1 MALVKKVFPIV
12 GMHCASCKLLIEKTI
27 SKLDGVKRVQVNYS
41 SELMSIEYDDTLVSI
56 SDLKSA
62 VSRAGSYK
70 LVADSEGEIV
80 LADPGQSEAL
90 ERKAA
95 KLKDQEFHKIK
106 NKLILSGLL
115 ALPFVYVMIRMIL
128 VNLGRIPMDMAPL
141 GNVLGGLNL
150 YYLIQFVLATTVVFY
165 AGSDFFK
172 SAWVALK
179 VRSANMDTLIALGA
193 FTGWLYSSLVTFMPQ
208 LFTTID
214 TDVYFEASVFI
225 IFFILLGRLLE
236 MRAKGQASDAV
247 RKLFE
252 LQVKDAFKIVKGKAV
267 LTPIKDIM
275 VGDILLVKPGSKI
288 PLDGVITKGRSSIDE
303 SMVTGESL
311 PITKSEGDSV
321 IGSTINRTG
330 SFEFKVSK
338 VGKDTLLSQ
347 IIKLVSEAQATTPPV
362 QKLADQISAVFVPVV
377 ILISFSAFVFW
388 AFMAGPLGLLGDAR
402 SSLEIAVVI
411 ASSVLIIACPCAL
424 GLATPTAVMVGVE
437 KGAKKGILFKNSQA
451 LEMMNKVKVMVFD
464 KTGTLTKGAPEVV
477 SHKLAKGASQ
487 KDVYINIKS
496 IEDLSEHPLAL
507 AMSDFAFKA
516 LGVFFKKNLA
526 VNKFINNEG
535 AGVSAVIAKKN
546 VLIGN
551 LKFLK
556 DNEVELD
563 EELVKQAEEY
573 AHNGYSVVY
582 YSNNGKL
589 EAVFSIADTLKDDAK
604 SVIKRL
610 EQIGIKTV
618 MLSGDNAI
626 TAKRIASEVGIN
638 EVIAEVLPQDKQEK
652 IKELQELHQGELVA
666 MVGDG
671 INDAPALAQ
680 SDVGISMGTGTDIA
694 IAAGD
699 VILINGNLNRIV
711 DSIETSKLTLSV
723 IKQNLFW
730 AFGYNV
736 IAIPVAA
743 GLLYPSLHLLLSPVI
758 ASSAMAL
765 SSVSV
770 VSNSLRLKRM
780 SLGNKF
786 RSDLI
791 FLITISSL
799 LGLGLLLTSLLG
811 IKENNQ
817 YEETHLHAGFQIYI
831 DGQLQDYSDSKYM
844 HLSPCSIDYVKPD
857 YSLVEDRIH
866 LHNNIGDVAHVH
878 VKGVRYMDLMD
889 SLGITDLFSS
899 GYTAILNGNEVAD
912 LLDTEI
918 EAYDSAIFILGE
930 MPNDLSGFILN
941 QVTQEEIIESE
952 KLVENCGL

>member
-1 MALVKKVFPIV
+1 MALVKSIFPIV

-27 SKLDGVKRVQVNYS
+27 GKLDGVRSVQVNYS

-70 LVADSEGEIV
+70 LVADNEGGML
-80 LADPGQSEAL
+80 LADPVQGSEL
-90 ERKAA
+90 DQKAA
-95 KLKDQEFHKIK
+95 ILKDKESQILKQ
-106 NKLILSGLL
+106 KLIISGVL
-115 ALPFVYVMIRMIL
+115 AVPFIYVMVRMIL
-128 VNLGRIPMDMAPL
+128 INLGSIPMDMAPL
-141 GNVLGGLNL
+141 GFILGEFNL
-150 YYLIQFVLATTVVFY
+150 YYFIQFLLATVVVFY
-165 AGSDFFK
+165 AGLDFFK
-172 SAWVALK
+172 SALTALK
-179 VRSANMDTLIALGA
+179 IRSANMDTLIALGA
-193 FTGWLYSSLVTFMPQ
+193 FTGWFYSTIVTFIPK
-208 LFTTID
+208 LFSNID

-252 LQVKDAFKIVKGKAV
+252 LQVKDAFKIIKGKAV
-267 LTPIKDIM
+267 LTPIKDIK
-275 VGDILLVKPGSKI
+275 VGDILLVKPGTKV

-311 PITKSEGDSV
+311 PVTKTEGDAV

-330 SFEFKVSK
+330 SFEFKVNK

-362 QKLADQISAVFVPVV
+362 QKLADQISSVFVPVV
-377 ILISFSAFVFW
+377 ILIAISSFIFW
-388 AFMAGPLGLLGDAR
+388 AFIAGPLGLLGNINSA
-402 SSLEIAVVI
+402 LELAVVI

-451 LEMMNKVKVMVFD
+451 LELISKVKVMVFD

-477 SHKLAKGASQ
+477 SHKLAKGI
-487 KDVYINIKS
+487 KEKEVYLNIKS
-496 IEDLSEHPLAL
+496 VEDLSEHPLAL
-507 AMSDFAFKA
+507 AMSDFSSKA
-516 LGVFFKKNLA
+516 LGVFFKNNLE
-526 VNKFINNEG
+526 VNKFENTEG
-535 AGVSAVIAKKN
+535 AGVSAEIAKKT

-556 DNEVELD
+556 DHDVELD
-563 EELVKQAEEY
+563 NELVRQAEKY
-573 AHNGYSVVY
+573 AHDGFSVVY
-582 YSNNGKL
+582 YAHSGKL

-604 SVIKRL
+604 RVIARL
-610 EQIGIKTV
+610 EELGIKTV

-626 TAKRIASEVGIN
+626 TAKRVADEVGIK
-638 EVIAEVLPQDKQEK
+638 EVISEVLPQDKQQK
-652 IKELQELHQGELVA
+652 IKDLQKLHQGELVA

-680 SDVGISMGTGTDIA
+680 ADVGIAMGTGTDIA

-699 VILINGNLNRIV
+699 IILINGNLNRIV
-711 DSIETSKLTLSV
+711 DSIETSRLTISV
-723 IKQNLFW
+723 IRQNLFW

-743 GLLYPSLHLLLSPVI
+743 GLLYPSLNLLLSPVI

-770 VSNSLRLKRM
+770 VSNSLRLRGM
-780 SLGNKF
+780 SLKNKL

-791 FLITISSL
+791 FSITITAL

-811 IKENNQ
+811 VNDKHQ
-817 YEETHLHAGFQIYI
+817 YEETHIHAGFQIYLE
-831 DGQLQDYSDSKYM
+831 GQLQDYSGGEYM
-844 HLSPCSIDYVKPD
+844 HLNPCSIDYEQTD
-857 YSLVEDRIH
+857 YSIVQERVH
-866 LHNNIGDVAHVH
+866 LHNNIGDVAHIH
-878 VKGVRYMDLMD
+878 VKGVTYMDLMD
-889 SLGITDLFSS
+889 SLGVSDLFSS
-899 GYTAILNGNEVAD
+899 GYIAILNGNEESG
-912 LLDTEI
+912 LLEKEI
-918 EAYDSAIFILGE
+918 EAYDSAIFIIGNKPDNVL
-930 MPNDLSGFILN
+930 MN
-941 QVTQEEIIESE
+941 QVTQEKIIESE